1 MLQSSLAVV
10 PVALREHRVGSLPL
24 SQAGCTKQ
32 GPPSLSLPSFE
43 GTMVQGKRK
52 RPTLNRGPKMTQQH
66 VPTWSLFRP
75 HRTTLKKR
83 PALKK
88 KTWCHTEEL
97 ALLLHFKCCFFF
109 LHRAKLRGD
118 DCLWAY
124 LSCLS
129 SRYPSR
135 HRAKSHYLAG
145 KAIWQLVQLQKNNN
159 SSTTKASHCHSLRA
173 LLTWKTDRPS
183 VLIRNQIEEKKLLKH
198 LYREH
203 NKQGNAQKDIFTWCW
218 LLAFTILTICAAD
231 VLIFYN
237 LQKSNMRQLE

>member
-75 HRTTLKKR
+75 HRTTLKKQ

-97 ALLLHFKCCFFF
+97 ALLLHFTLNVVFSFSIEPNWEATTACEPTSPAS
-109 LHRAKLRGD
+109 LVGIHLVTELNHITSLAK
-118 DCLWAY
+118 
-124 LSCLS
+124 
-129 SRYPSR
+129 PSGSLCSYR
-135 HRAKSHYLAG
+135 KTAAAAPPRPCTVTACVPYWLG
-145 KAIWQLVQLQKNNN
+145 KQTGRVF
-159 SSTTKASHCHSLRA
+159 R
-173 LLTWKTDRPS
+173 
-183 VLIRNQIEEKKLLKH
+183 
-198 LYREH
+198 
-203 NKQGNAQKDIFTWCW
+203 
-218 LLAFTILTICAAD
+218 
-231 VLIFYN
+231 
-237 LQKSNMRQLE
+237 

>member
-97 ALLLHFKCCFFF
+97 ALLLHFTLNVVFSFSIEPNWEATTACEPTSPAS
-109 LHRAKLRGD
+109 LVGIHLVTELNHITSLAKPSGSLCSYRKTTTAAPPRPRTVTACVPYWLGKQRGRVF
-118 DCLWAY
+118 W
-124 LSCLS
+124 
-129 SRYPSR
+129 
-135 HRAKSHYLAG
+135 
-145 KAIWQLVQLQKNNN
+145 
-159 SSTTKASHCHSLRA
+159 
-173 LLTWKTDRPS
+173 
-183 VLIRNQIEEKKLLKH
+183 
-198 LYREH
+198 
-203 NKQGNAQKDIFTWCW
+203 
-218 LLAFTILTICAAD
+218 
-231 VLIFYN
+231 
-237 LQKSNMRQLE
+237 

>member
-1 MLQSSLAVV
+1 MLLSSLAVV

-75 HRTTLKKR
+75 HRTTLKKQ

-97 ALLLHFKCCFFF
+97 ALLLHFTLNVVFFF

-145 KAIWQLVQLQKNNN
+145 KAIWQLVQLHKNNN
-159 SSTTKASHCHSLRA
+159 SSTTKASHCHSLCA

-183 VLIRNQIEEKKLLKH
+183 VLIRNQIEEKIAKTLLQRAQQTGKCTERH
-198 LYREH
+198 FYFVLTACLYNFNNLCCRCA
-203 NKQGNAQKDIFTWCW
+203 N
-218 LLAFTILTICAAD
+218 IL
-231 VLIFYN
+231 
-237 LQKSNMRQLE
+237 